1 MSKKEWFI
9 VVATAIVLAC
19 VVSFVKAAHHQQVKV
34 VTPFAV
40 PVAVP
45 VAPYSATY
53 YSNQAKP
60 YTNPPESEEDRIL
73 RKLARFML
81 EEQGGTGVK
90 ALAEKPTLFAS
101 KCASCHTKQKV
112 EGFTDLK
119 LLSSDQKL
127 EAIEAVVTER
137 MPKGGKLSPEEV
149 GQLMLELS
157 SKPKAEIQSEA
168 PPKPEG
174 ETK

>member
-1 MSKKEWFI
+1 MKIAVCIMALSCLMAGI
-9 VVATAIVLAC
+9 ATVDAGHN
-19 VVSFVKAAHHQQVKV
+19 HHAVNV

-53 YSNQAKP
+53 YSNQTQP
-60 YTNPPESEEDRIL
+60 YTKPLESEEDRIL

-81 EEQGGTGVK
+81 EEQGSGTVK

-101 KCASCHTKQKV
+101 KCATCHNKNKV
-112 EGFTDLK
+112 DGFRDLNA
-119 LLSSDQKL
+119 LTSDQKL

-157 SKPKAEIQSEA
+157 SKPKATIQSEP

-174 ETK
+174 EKQ